1 MSVLQAV
8 PIAPGGGGGA
18 AVAPPAVPEETVP
31 EAGAGGAHP
40 ITILSTIVLQYL
52 FPLPFFFLNFTSF
65 EFAFS
70 SLLPFFCSCPAA
82 EWVW

>member
-18 AVAPPAVPEETVP
+18 AVAPPAVTEETVP

-40 ITILSTIVLQYL
+40 IKNRKY
-52 FPLPFFFLNFTSF
+52 
-65 EFAFS
+65 
-70 SLLPFFCSCPAA
+70 
-82 EWVW
+82 